1 MRYLL
6 AGARANGFLYADLA
20 EVLGVTARSIRNRIV
35 DDGPITAVQ
44 FANLASVSVDEL
56 TSWHDA
62 GLLGDAT
69 LDPEGHASYLASGLI
84 RAVLRTESRRL
95 APSER

>member
-6 AGARANGFLYADLA
+6 AGARSNGFPYADLA

-44 FANLASVSVDEL
+44 FANLASVSVDDL
-56 TSWHDA
+56 TAWYDA
-62 GLLGDAT
+62 GLLGDAIM
-69 LDPEGHASYLASGLI
+69 DSEGDTSYLASCLI
-84 RAVLRTESRRL
+84 RAVLTSESGRL
-95 APSER
+95 ESSGR